1 MSDVTWTPTTIPLRA
16 LTPWER
22 NPKRISKTHAA
33 RLLELWERLGQ
44 FQTIAIGPAGEVYD
58 GHQRLSVLKAA
69 HGGKYEV
76 QALQSSRALTEKE
89 REELTVAAHV
99 GTVGQFSW
107 DALSGWD
114 AGDLQAWGFDGEL
127 LAGWQTD
134 IGALRTML
142 AVEDMLGVPKDA
154 KPNPRNLPIDVIF
167 CWGGG
172 DTSCCL
178 AVRSGWLYGVRSSD
192 IANVDKI
199 CPVVARSERHAVQF
213 VDNEFKAYDHNHHL
227 SIVRS
232 LKPRYATVRDVMTE
246 QQCQEA
252 GIEYFGLAQILDW
265 AEELSQHA
273 DNVIVIP
280 KYDCL
285 DQIPD
290 KFMLGYSVPTSY
302 GGTPLPVAAFKGR
315 RVHLLGGSWKAQLAH
330 MAELGDDVVSMDNN
344 HVERVASIWGKYCD
358 PEGVT
363 TQLKEIGLG
372 YLINVR
378 DVALCMSFGA
388 IGAKVNEL
396 YAGSATPAE

>member
-1 MSDVTWTPTTIPLRA
+1 V
-16 LTPWER
+16 
-22 NPKRISKTHAA
+22 
-33 RLLELWERLGQ
+33 RLKQ
-44 FQTIAIGPAGEVYD
+44 NQAGWDFDMLPNLY
-58 GHQRLSVLKAA
+58 
-69 HGGKYEV
+69 
-76 QALQSSRALTEKE
+76 E
-89 REELTVAAHV
+89 REEL
-99 GTVGQFSW
+99 
-107 DALSGWD
+107 LE
-114 AGDLQAWGFDGEL
+114 WGFEPEEL
-127 LAGWQTD
+127 GMFGD
-134 IGALRTML
+134 
-142 AVEDMLGVPKDA
+142 EDMLGVAKDA
-154 KPNPRNLPIDVIF
+154 KPNLRNLPIDVIF

-192 IANVDKI
+192 ISSVDKI
-199 CPVVARSERHAVQF
+199 CPVVARSKRHAVQF
-213 VDNEFKAYDHNHHL
+213 IDNEFKAYDHKHHL
-227 SIVRS
+227 SIVQS

-252 GIEYFGLAQILDW
+252 GIEYFELAKILDW
-265 AEELSQHA
+265 ADELSQHA
-273 DNVIVIP
+273 NNVIVIP

-285 DQIPD
+285 DLIPD

-330 MAELGDDVVSMDNN
+330 MAELGDDVVSIDNN
-344 HVERVASIWGKYCD
+344 HVERVASMWGQYCD